1 MGEFVV
7 IAVVL
12 LIIIGATFLVILVR
26 AGNAQRITKNAAEE
40 DMVNRVKVTLTMDK
54 VALLMKHL
62 SKVDDKKLPCV
73 IDLYEKDNRLVRI
86 TVV

>member
-1 MGEFVV
+1 MGEFVA

-12 LIIIGATFLVILVR
+12 SLIIGATFLVILVR
-26 AGNAQRITKNAAEE
+26 AGNAQRVTKNVAEE
-40 DMVNRVKVTLTMDK
+40 DMVNRVKITLTPDK
-54 VALLMKHL
+54 ATALAKQLT
-62 SKVDDKKLPCV
+62 DAAKKQLPCV